1 MSASNNPTSDIWP
14 LSTDDGPPLAW
25 WRMLS
30 VHQFRYTEQSII
42 GTMLQ
47 RIAVLHGGDK
57 LRAALSGDPAAAIA
71 AALSL
76 MPIRDISLTVD
87 ITMTALLH
95 SALSDDPAAMLVL
108 SHVLG
113 RLEFDLPFKVELA
126 TLWLTHHI
134 HYAKATGQSARTE
147 AMVSLALCE
156 EDLA

>member
-30 VHQFRYTEQSII
+30 VHQFRDAEQSII
-42 GTMLQ
+42 CTTLQ

-57 LRAALSGDPAAAIA
+57 IRAALSGDPAAAIA

-95 SALSDDPAAMLVL
+95 SALSDDPAATLVL

-113 RLEFDLPFKVELA
+113 RLEFDLPLRVELA
-126 TLWLTHHI
+126 SLWLTHHLR
-134 HYAKATGQSARTE
+134 YAKAPGQPARTE
-147 AMVSLALCE
+147 AIVSLVLCE
-156 EDLA
+156 EDHA

>member
-1 MSASNNPTSDIWP
+1 
-14 LSTDDGPPLAW
+14 
-25 WRMLS
+25 MLS
-30 VHQFRYTEQSII
+30 VHQFRDVEQSII
-42 GTMLQ
+42 GATLQ

-95 SALSDDPAAMLVL
+95 SALSDAPAAMLVL

-113 RLEFDLPFKVELA
+113 RLEFDHPFKVELA
-126 TLWLTHHI
+126 TLWLTHHLR
-134 HYAKATGQSARTE
+134 HARAPGQSARTE
-147 AMVSLALCE
+147 AVVSRALCE
-156 EDLA
+156 EDHA